1 VTGVQPAWKVL
12 VWRWPWITMIAAVVL
27 AVSPP
32 GQEVVLGAFFAGDRL
47 TRHLSLLVLAG
58 AGSIAVVLAL
68 AEWFVRYWWQ
78 RRRQQRAA
86 AGAAG
91 AGNGKTET

>member
-1 VTGVQPAWKVL
+1 
-12 VWRWPWITMIAAVVL
+12 MIAAVVL

-32 GQEVVLGAFFAGDRL
+32 GQEVLLGAFVSGDRL
-47 TRHLSLLVLAG
+47 TRHLSLFLLAG
-58 AGSIAVVLAL
+58 AGSIVVVLAL

-78 RRRQQRAA
+78 RRRERQRAA
-86 AGAAG
+86 AVAAG